1 MGKSENYLEDKTD
14 RIWHLSKRGGKL
26 VKRKREPPST
36 LKYRKWY
43 SNTRWQ
49 VRHRFLYNF
58 ECVMFLNTLLFDV
71 IEIYL
76 NVLRLNLFLFER
88 INTLI
93 TCEGYRDPSLK
104 LKP

>member
-1 MGKSENYLEDKTD
+1 
-14 RIWHLSKRGGKL
+14 
-26 VKRKREPPST
+26 
-36 LKYRKWY
+36 
-43 SNTRWQ
+43 
-49 VRHRFLYNF
+49 
-58 ECVMFLNTLLFDV
+58 MFLNTLLFDV